1 MPFVFDNPNH
11 HGSGFYFDDPS
22 ETSSGSGGGGG
33 FSGDLGVNMTAQSLL
48 VKQNWIK
55 AGNAYVGDRPEGAT
69 SGGDAALGWS
79 ALNGLADGNTITIT
93 TDGTYSFGTK
103 SNAKPHFY
111 WTADGGQ
118 AANTT
123 LGTADWDSSSFTA
136 STSTAQV
143 ATNSSQSYV
152 FDHGASTGAALGS
165 ITYSDRDLFVFRRIY
180 TEHNPFSNYAAR
192 IRYVSLTG
200 TLNVG
205 DTLTGAVSGATATIL
220 SFDGS
225 TIYCD
230 RSVSSDSI
238 NQVPT
243 PTDFNIGEVINTNNG
258 ASFTANEGSNVPFR
272 TYNYKMLRAWGEQ
285 GGSSINNFY
294 FSPVINGSSYF
305 DPNADTYLTVT
316 KEYTDSTYSP
326 NTIILSSDQW
336 ESHEVSVRSSSA
348 INTADGEI
356 RVRIGGVEMY
366 ETGVV
371 TRDTED
377 PLEYQELFQTQ
388 ASNGMQPNSNTYYDC
403 LYVDEGL
410 NRAMIGNASTW
421 AACTD
426 AEPIIWTSYADTS
439 ISGQIRQGAFT
450 SLTGKYLYV
459 FDADG
464 LPVST
469 TGVAL

>member
-1 MPFVFDNPNH
+1 MSVDMTTQVVAVGDNWTKVGNDYVGSSPN
-11 HGSGFYFDDPS
+11 GAV
-22 ETSSGSGGGGG
+22 SGG
-33 FSGDLGVNMTAQSLL
+33 N
-48 VKQNWIK
+48 
-55 AGNAYVGDRPEGAT
+55 
-69 SGGDAALGWS
+69 AALGWS
-79 ALNGLADGNTITIT
+79 AANGVADNESITIT

-103 SNAKPHFY
+103 SNAKPFFY
-111 WTADGGQ
+111 WKADDGATAD
-118 AANTT
+118 TT
-123 LGTADWDSSSFTA
+123 LGTSDWDASSFTA
-136 STSTAQV
+136 TVSTSQV
-143 ATNSSQSYV
+143 APNSSQSYV
-152 FDHGASTGAALGS
+152 FDHGASSGAALGS
-165 ITYSDRDLFVFRRIY
+165 IAYSDRDLFVFRRIY
-180 TEHNPFSNYAAR
+180 TDHNPFSNYAAR

-205 DTLTGAVSGATATIL
+205 DTLTGAVTGATATIL

-225 TIYCD
+225 AIYCD

-243 PTDFNIGEVINTNNG
+243 PTDFNIGEVINTSNG

-305 DPNADTYLTVT
+305 DPNADTYLTIT

-439 ISGQIRQGAFT
+439 ISGKIRQGAFT